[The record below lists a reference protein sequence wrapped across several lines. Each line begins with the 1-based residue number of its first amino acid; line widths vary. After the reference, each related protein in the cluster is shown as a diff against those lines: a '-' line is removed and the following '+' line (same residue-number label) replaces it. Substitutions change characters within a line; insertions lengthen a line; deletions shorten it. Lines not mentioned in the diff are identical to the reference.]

1 MVSAKEE
8 DSLTARIIEL
18 ISHKPQTLVSLIGQ
32 THSTS
37 GKVSWICQNLRG
49 KGIIDL
55 DRDGV
60 FYLSEVSPDAS
71 GQNGVPQVSAD
82 NAQHLS

>member
-18 ISHKPQTLVSLIGQ
+18 ISHEPQTLVSLIDQ

-55 DRDGV
+55 DREGL
-60 FYLSEVSPDAS
+60 FYLAEVSPDIS
-71 GQNGVPQVSAD
+71 VQN
-82 NAQHLS
+82 

>member
-18 ISHKPQTLVSLIGQ
+18 ISNEPQTLVSLIDQ

-37 GKVSWICQNLRG
+37 GRVSWICQNLRG

-55 DRDGV
+55 DREGL
-60 FYLSEVSPDAS
+60 FYLSEVSPDIS
-71 GQNGVPQVSAD
+71 VQN
-82 NAQHLS
+82 

>member
-18 ISHKPQTLVSLIGQ
+18 ISNEPQTLVSLIDQ

-55 DRDGV
+55 DREGL
-60 FYLSEVSPDAS
+60 FYLSEVSPDIS
-71 GQNGVPQVSAD
+71 VQN
-82 NAQHLS
+82 